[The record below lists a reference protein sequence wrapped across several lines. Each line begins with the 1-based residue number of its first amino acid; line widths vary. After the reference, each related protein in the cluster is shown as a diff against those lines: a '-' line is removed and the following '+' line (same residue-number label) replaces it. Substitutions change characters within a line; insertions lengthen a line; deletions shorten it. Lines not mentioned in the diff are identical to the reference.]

1 MNEYEENY
9 TLLRNLKEGDEFISK
24 SNTVGFYIKPIGDD
38 KHLLKSKNTGN
49 TYEIPHGEFPVF
61 KKINNPKQK

>member
-9 TLLRNLKEGDEFISK
+9 TLLRNLKECDEFISK
-24 SNTVGFYIKPIGDD
+24 SNTIGFYVKSIGED
-38 KHLLKSKNTGN
+38 KHILKSEDGN
-49 TYEIPHGEFPVF
+49 CYEVPHGGFPVF